1 MLTIFRLVQ
10 LFPTHIPDLSSESPL
25 IISGRYNGTFP
36 ELVKV
41 TGTLA
46 DRTSFAVDLK
56 VKREKDMK
64 LTNVI
69 SQTLR
74 LHYHLFLIL
83 LRI

>member
-1 MLTIFRLVQ
+1 MQF
-10 LFPTHIPDLSSESPL
+10 FPTHIPDLSSGSPL

-69 SQTLR
+69 SRTLR